1 MKLFV
6 LNALVSLF
14 VVAVGIAAYHHT
26 VRSPADRIGVI
37 DVTEVYRLKEKEFTD
52 LVTKAGASESD
63 KDKAMAG
70 AEAFARARGTPAGV
84 RLPGA
89 AAQCDRCKHARHDR
103 PHAGAQAQ
111 GRTVNVSAI
120 GMLLVSWRIQGR
132 MP

>member
-52 LVTKAGASESD
+52 KTKVHGVEIFNDPNTKATLYITES
-63 KDKAMAG
+63 
-70 AEAFARARGTPAGV
+70 GTI
-84 RLPGA
+84 A
-89 AAQCDRCKHARHDR
+89 AVAAK
-103 PHAGAQAQ
+103 
-111 GRTVNVSAI
+111 
-120 GMLLVSWRIQGR
+120 
-132 MP
+132 

>member
-63 KDKAMAG
+63 
-70 AEAFARARGTPAGV
+70 
-84 RLPGA
+84 
-89 AAQCDRCKHARHDR
+89 
-103 PHAGAQAQ
+103 
-111 GRTVNVSAI
+111 
-120 GMLLVSWRIQGR
+120 
-132 MP
+132 

>member
-70 AEAFARARGTPAGV
+70 AEAFPSPAAALRELPRV
-84 RLPGA
+84 RLPGTA
-89 AAQCDRCKHARHDR
+89 AHATR
-103 PHAGAQAQ
+103 
-111 GRTVNVSAI
+111 
-120 GMLLVSWRIQGR
+120 RIRQPDLTPALQRKVGL
-132 MP
+132 

>member
-52 LVTKAGASESD
+52 LVTKAGASELD

-70 AEAFARARGTPAGV
+70 AEAFARALPQALEELPQECGCLVLLRNAIAANTPAMIDLTPALKRKVG
-84 RLPGA
+84 LGA
-89 AAQCDRCKHARHDR
+89 SPRSTCCGG
-103 PHAGAQAQ
+103 P
-111 GRTVNVSAI
+111 
-120 GMLLVSWRIQGR
+120 
-132 MP
+132 